1 MKIQPLSLE
10 QTQHLGSLLDE
21 PDLAQALEE
30 FIVEYGYDE
39 CDEDDDLRYET
50 VEVSYTHRASFWKDE
65 VTA

>member
-1 MKIQPLSLE
+1 MKIQLLSLE

-39 CDEDDDLRYET
+39 SDDDDLRYET
-50 VEVSYTHRASFWKDE
+50 IEVSYTHRASFWKEE